1 MTIKAY
7 TLKNQIVK
15 ILQVSPDE
23 TGYVN
28 VSAFTALGALP
39 IKDAKV
45 SIYTWNEQEEEKLV
59 RSVMTDENGKAPI
72 IELPVLLNQGS
83 TSPEGRTE
91 YHLVVD
97 ADGYHTV
104 IIINVEVYPGITNQF
119 SVNLEPIPR
128 GGQRG
133 DQTINIP
140 IQDKNL

>member
-1 MTIKAY
+1 MTIKPY

-15 ILQVSPDE
+15 KLQMSPDE

-28 VSAFTALGALP
+28 VNAFTALGALP

-45 SIYTWNEQEEEKLV
+45 SIYTWNELEEEKLIHT
-59 RSVMTDENGKAPI
+59 VMTDENGKAPI
-72 IELPVLLNQGS
+72 IELPIILNHGI

-91 YHLVVD
+91 YHLVIE

-104 IIINVEVYPGITNQF
+104 IIINVEVYPGIANQF
-119 SVNLEPIPR
+119 SVNLTPLPKGEDKI
-128 GGQRG
+128 
-133 DQTINIP
+133 DKTINIP